1 MADRNQLS
9 PGGAIVIGLLCG
21 AMGTL
26 VMLLALGAGEG
37 RMSDGT
43 PPWVLVC
50 GGLAFVL
57 AGLAIIVGY
66 GIAGG
71 VTPDGDLLPGTPFAV
86 RLVQYLLG
94 LGIVAMLA
102 SIASW
107 VAFGGG
113 SRHFTGSGPFISG
126 AVNEALGRTAFGIGA
141 ALAWAF
147 MALMIV
153 VSVKRL
159 RRRSLRRVDL
169 LQLTRR
175 PLHGVLRAHA
185 LDRLREHVDN
195 DVLAQ
200 RFGRLAPRRPRVAH
214 LPRVR

>member
-1 MADRNQLS
+1 MSRRWQTISFADH
-9 PGGAIVIGLLCG
+9 
-21 AMGTL
+21 
-26 VMLLALGAGEG
+26 ALGSG
-37 RMSDGT
+37 RRESAASSR
-43 PPWVLVC
+43 PR
-50 GGLAFVL
+50 
-57 AGLAIIVGY
+57 
-66 GIAGG
+66 IAAASSSAARASRAR
-71 VTPDGDLLPGTPFAV
+71 PAGDLLPGTPFAV

-94 LGIVAMLA
+94 LGIVALLA

-185 LDRLREHVDN
+185 LDRLREHVDD

>member
-94 LGIVAMLA
+94 LGIVALLA

-113 SRHFTGSGPFISG
+113 SRHFAGSGPFISG

-159 RRRSLRRVDL
+159 RRR
-169 LQLTRR
+169 
-175 PLHGVLRAHA
+175 
-185 LDRLREHVDN
+185 
-195 DVLAQ
+195 
-200 RFGRLAPRRPRVAH
+200 
-214 LPRVR
+214 